1 MGSVI
6 GDFLPQ
12 ALGVA
17 ISPVPIIATILML
30 LAPKAGATSV
40 GFLLGWVVGIVLA
53 TVVFTVIA
61 ATTGL
66 GQSGGPSPAVSWVK
80 VVLGALLLLLAW
92 RQWHGRPRPGEPADL
107 PKWMSAIDSFNFVKA
122 TGLGFAL
129 AALNVKNLLMCAA
142 AGAGIGSAKLSGA
155 DTAVAVVVFTVI
167 AASTVVIPVVGYA
180 VAKERMRHP
189 LDELKAWLQT
199 NITAV
204 MTVLLL
210 VIGVTLIGKGIG
222 GL

>member
-1 MGSVI
+1 
-6 GDFLPQ
+6 
-12 ALGVA
+12 
-17 ISPVPIIATILML
+17 
-30 LAPKAGATSV
+30 
-40 GFLLGWVVGIVLA
+40 
-53 TVVFTVIA
+53 
-61 ATTGL
+61 
-66 GQSGGPSPAVSWVK
+66 
-80 VVLGALLLLLAW
+80 
-92 RQWHGRPRPGEPADL
+92 
-107 PKWMSAIDSFNFVKA
+107 MSAIDSFNFVKA

-142 AGAGIGSAKLSGA
+142 AGAGIGSARLSGA
-155 DTAVAVVVFTVI
+155 DIAVAVVVFTLI
-167 AASTVVIPVVGYA
+167 AGSTVAIPVVGYA